1 MNEKN
6 FWNIKLI
13 KYLTF
18 AFAIGCTFIL
28 GSDVGIDI
36 FDFGTASRGYGLNI
50 DREFFFIACFYLP
63 YIFIKIY
70 ERYRDG

>member
-1 MNEKN
+1 MEEEN
-6 FWNIKLI
+6 FWNIKVI

-28 GSDVGIDI
+28 GANVDI
-36 FDFGTASRGYGLNI
+36 QIFSFEAHGGNGLYI
-50 DREFFFIACFYLP
+50 DRDVFFIACFYLP

-70 ERYRDG
+70 ERYKDE